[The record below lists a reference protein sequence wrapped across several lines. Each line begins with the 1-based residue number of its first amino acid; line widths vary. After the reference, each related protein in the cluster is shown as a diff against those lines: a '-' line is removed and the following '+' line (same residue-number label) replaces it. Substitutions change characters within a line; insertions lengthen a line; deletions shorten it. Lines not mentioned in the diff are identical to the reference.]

1 MENKKKRKKQKKRR
15 RGFTLIEILAVIV
28 ILGILLSFTIP
39 NIVKQVKL
47 AKEKAFF
54 TSVSRQV
61 ENIKADNVINNS
73 DYCMYNYDDDNEKNG
88 NIDKMYV
95 LVHMEDND
103 LIYSVYATKEGQKT
117 INTYDFSKL
126 NIDKSNEWEEE
137 IDENRSYT
145 YYMAKLYS
153 NLFNDASEFN
163 KFTKCEVKD

>member
-1 MENKKKRKKQKKRR
+1 MDKTKKKLKKKR

-28 ILGILLSFTIP
+28 ILGILLTFTIP
-39 NIVKQVKL
+39 NIIKQVKI

-73 DYCMYNYDDDNEKNG
+73 DYCMYDYQLDEKNE

-95 LVHMEDND
+95 LVHMENND

-126 NIDKSNEWEEE
+126 NINKSSDWEED
-137 IDENRSYT
+137 IGENKSYT
-145 YYMAKLYS
+145 FYMTKLYLS
-153 NLFNDASEFN
+153 LFDEDGKINQ
-163 KFTKCEVKD
+163 FTKCGTKK

>member
-1 MENKKKRKKQKKRR
+1 MDKTKKKLKKKR

-28 ILGILLSFTIP
+28 ILGILLTFAIP
-39 NIVKQVKL
+39 NVIKQVKI

-73 DYCMYNYDDDNEKNG
+73 DYCMYDYQLGEKND

-95 LVHMEDND
+95 LVHMENND

-126 NIDKSNEWEEE
+126 NINKSSDWEED
-137 IDENRSYT
+137 IGENKSYT
-145 YYMAKLYS
+145 FYMTKLYLS
-153 NLFNDASEFN
+153 LFNEN
-163 KFTKCEVKD
+163 GEINQFTKCGTKK

>member
-1 MENKKKRKKQKKRR
+1 MDKTKKKLKKKH

-28 ILGILLSFTIP
+28 ILGILLTFTIP
-39 NIVKQVKL
+39 NVIKQVKI

-73 DYCMYNYDDDNEKNG
+73 DYCMYDYQLDEKNE

-95 LVHMEDND
+95 LVHMENND

-126 NIDKSNEWEEE
+126 NINKSSDWEEDIGE
-137 IDENRSYT
+137 NKSYTFYMTKLYLSLFDENG
-145 YYMAKLYS
+145 KI
-153 NLFNDASEFN
+153 NQ
-163 KFTKCEVKD
+163 FTKCGTKK

>member
-1 MENKKKRKKQKKRR
+1 MDKTKKKLKKKR

-28 ILGILLSFTIP
+28 ILGILLTFTIP
-39 NIVKQVKL
+39 NIIKQVKI

-73 DYCMYNYDDDNEKNG
+73 DYCKYDYQLDEKNE

-95 LVHMEDND
+95 LVHMENND

-126 NIDKSNEWEEE
+126 NINKSSDWEEDIGE
-137 IDENRSYT
+137 NKSYTFYMTKLYLSLFDENG
-145 YYMAKLYS
+145 KI
-153 NLFNDASEFN
+153 NQ
-163 KFTKCEVKD
+163 FTECGTKK

>member
-1 MENKKKRKKQKKRR
+1 MDKTKKKLKKKR

-28 ILGILLSFTIP
+28 ILGILLTFAIP
-39 NIVKQVKL
+39 NVIKQVKI

-73 DYCMYNYDDDNEKNG
+73 DYCMYDYQLDEKNE

-95 LVHMEDND
+95 LVHMENND

-126 NIDKSNEWEEE
+126 NINKSSDWEEDIGE
-137 IDENRSYT
+137 NKSYTFYMTKLYLSLFDENG
-145 YYMAKLYS
+145 KI
-153 NLFNDASEFN
+153 NQ
-163 KFTKCEVKD
+163 FTKCGTKK